1 MKSLPLTMAVLTAAM
16 MGCGNAAPPPADAA
30 AAPAPLTAAAPA
42 AAADP
47 AGSATPAAASRAAAE
62 AGPVLLDVRT
72 PEEFA
77 AGHVE
82 GTLHIPLQD
91 LERRQAELEP
101 FRDRDIVVYCRSG
114 RRAASAIQ
122 MLQANGFSRL
132 SNGGGLTDMSAR
144 GHAITR

>member
-30 AAPAPLTAAAPA
+30 APPAAAAPA

-47 AGSATPAAASRAAAE
+47 AGSATPAAASRAAAA